1 MQPKRERDGNGITA
15 EALFGQPSGFT
26 FDDLI
31 IVPPFSTVSAKSD
44 VTLDSYLAQNFPLHL
59 PLVSSPMDTVTEQL
73 VAIEMALQGGI
84 GIIHLNLPADQAAE
98 QVRRVKRYQMG
109 IIDDPVCR
117 RPDQPISEIE
127 RVKSQF
133 GFSTILI
140 TEDGT
145 PRTKLLGMVT
155 KGHDA
160 LEPNKNTPLADV
172 MIPCEKL
179 MTVAANKVTTWSQAR
194 DFLRQE
200 PAAHKVPIVH
210 PDDSVAGFVTRRDV
224 VKMAKCP
231 NALSDQKTGQLQVGA
246 AVSTHERD
254 DERVVKLLEAGVD
267 VLVVDSA
274 QGGSAHAVH
283 RIEHIRRQH
292 PTIPIIAGNVVSPS
306 QAMPLLESGA
316 TALRVGMGSG
326 SICTT
331 QQVIGVG
338 RAQLSAVYHITRAV
352 SEKGMVVPIIA
363 DGGIRTSGDIMKAF
377 ACGASVVMVG
387 RLIAGCDETPARLE
401 THQDRPFKRY
411 RGMGSPGAIQEG
423 GRYRYGQATPSAQ
436 VIAQGTE
443 GIVPAAGPLQT
454 KLVQMAAAI
463 RTGLEYLGCTSIAQL
478 HEMVEQGEIR
488 FELRSEAARTEGSPH
503 DITEV

>member
-1 MQPKRERDGNGITA
+1 MQEFDARDGNGISA
-15 EALFGQPSGFT
+15 EELFGQPSGLT
-26 FDDLI
+26 FDDI
-31 IVPPFSTVSAKSD
+31 IILPPFSQVAAKTDVSLGSD
-44 VTLDSYLAQNFPLHL
+44 LAMGFPLHL
-59 PLVSSPMDTVTEQL
+59 PMVSSPMDTVTEWAC
-73 VAIEMALQGGI
+73 AIEMALQGGI
-84 GIIHLNLPADQAAE
+84 GIIHMNLPADQAAE

-117 RPDQPISEIE
+117 RPDQPISEVD
-127 RVKSQF
+127 RVKSEF

-145 PRTKLLGMVT
+145 RKSKLLGMVT
-155 KGHDA
+155 KGHVA
-160 LEPNKNTPLADV
+160 LETDKTKPLQAV
-172 MIPCEKL
+172 MIPREKL
-179 MTVAANKVTTWSQAR
+179 MVVTADQVTSWSQAR

-200 PAAHKVPIVH
+200 PVAHKVPILDLQGH
-210 PDDSVAGFVTRRDV
+210 VAGFVTRRDV
-224 VKMAKCP
+224 VKMAQCP
-231 NALSDQKTGQLQVGA
+231 NALYDQKTGQLRVGA

-254 DERVVKLLEAGVD
+254 DERVDKLLEANVD

-274 QGGSAHAVH
+274 QGGSAHAVR
-283 RIEHIRRQH
+283 RIEYIRRKQ

-306 QAMPLLESGA
+306 QAIPLLESGA

-338 RAQLSAVYHITRAV
+338 RAQLSAVYHVSQAV
-352 SEKGMVVPIIA
+352 REKGITAPIIA
-363 DGGIRTSGDIMKAF
+363 DGGIRNSGDMMKAF

-387 RLIAGCDETPARLE
+387 RLIAGCEETPARLE
-401 THQDRPFKRY
+401 NHQGRRLKRY

-423 GRYRYGQATPSAQ
+423 GRFRYGNTTPSTE

-443 GIVPAAGPLQT
+443 GLVPAAGPLQAT
-454 KLVQMAAAI
+454 LAQMAAAI
-463 RTGLEYLGCTSIAQL
+463 RTGLEYLGCTSITEL
-478 HEMVEQGEIR
+478 HRKVHRGEIR